1 MSALQF
7 IEMNKIEKSRKT
19 SDSSAWYQKAILD
32 DKPSRLSGIIITL
45 LCVMLVFSNIA
56 FGAVETWALGFLSL
70 FSALVVIFWIAD
82 AWLKQEF
89 WFSFSKLQLPLLG
102 LILIGLIQL
111 LPLRSSNIS
120 SDLLSI
126 PATNT
131 ISLDPFLTR
140 IAVVHLIIYF
150 IFFAAALTFINIQ
163 TRLRKIVVFI
173 VIFGAL
179 MAFFG
184 ILQRLAGIEGIY
196 GLRPSP
202 NAIPFGSYVNQHHFA
217 AFMEMTVGLTL
228 GLIFGKATD
237 KDKRFLLVI
246 AAVLMG
252 IAIVLTSSR
261 GGMLSLF
268 GVLAFV
274 ITANLLKKQ
283 KDKNKSSTEN
293 RQNFRR
299 NFILIAGG
307 LALIL
312 SLFGAV
318 ILLGGDAS
326 LLRGIGLTTEQDFSS
341 GRTHFWYVALQIIFN
356 HPILGVGLD
365 AFGTAFT
372 RFDTWNGTFRIEQA
386 HNDYLQ
392 IWADAGIFGFACVV
406 WFIYLLFKNS
416 LHAVGDAL
424 NRFRRNSAIG
434 ALAGCF
440 GILIHSFFD
449 FPLRTPS
456 NAFFFL
462 TFAVLATASISNPSL
477 HRRRK

>member
-1 MSALQF
+1 M
-7 IEMNKIEKSRKT
+7 EKRKKT
-19 SDSSAWYQKAILD
+19 SDNPAWYQKAYLD
-32 DKPSRLSGIIITL
+32 DNPSRLSGIIVVL
-45 LCVMLVFSNIA
+45 LCVMLVFSTIA
-56 FGAVETWALGFLSL
+56 YGAVETWAVGFLSL
-70 FSALVVIFWIAD
+70 FAGAIVIFWIAD
-82 AWLKQEF
+82 AWLKKEL
-89 WFSFSKLQLPLLG
+89 WVSFSKLQLPLLG

-120 SDLLSI
+120 SDLLSV
-126 PATNT
+126 PAASSL
-131 ISLDPFLTR
+131 SLDPYLTKLA
-140 IAVVHLIIYF
+140 IVQLIIYF

-163 TRLRKIVVFI
+163 SRLRKIVVAI

-184 ILQRLAGIEGIY
+184 ILQRLAGVEGIY

-202 NAIPFGSYVNQHHFA
+202 NAIPFASFVNQHHFA
-217 AFMEMTVGLTL
+217 AFMEMTIGLTL

-237 KDKRFLLVI
+237 KDKRFLLLI

-252 IAIVLTSSR
+252 IALVMTSSR

-268 GVLAFV
+268 GILAFV
-274 ITANLLKKQ
+274 IVANLLKKQ
-283 KDKNKSSTEN
+283 KDENKSSAEN
-293 RQNFRR
+293 RQNYRR
-299 NFILIAGG
+299 NFTIIAGG
-307 LALIL
+307 LTLIL
-312 SLFGAV
+312 GLFGAV
-318 ILLGGDAS
+318 LLLGGDAS
-326 LLRGIGLTTEQDFSS
+326 LLRGVGVTNQQDFTS
-341 GRTHFWYVALQIIFN
+341 GRTHFWYVALQIILS
-356 HPILGVGLD
+356 HPILGAGLD

-392 IWADAGIFGFACVV
+392 ILADAGIVGFACVAS
-406 WFIYLLFKNS
+406 FIYLLFKNS

-424 NRFRRNSAIG
+424 NRFRRNAAIG

-449 FPLRTPS
+449 FPLRTSS

-462 TFAVLATASISNPSL
+462 LFAVFTTASIHFPT
-477 HRRRK
+477 HRKR

>member
-1 MSALQF
+1 M
-7 IEMNKIEKSRKT
+7 EKRKKT
-19 SDSSAWYQKAILD
+19 SDNPTWYQKAYLD
-32 DKPSRLSGIIITL
+32 DNPSRLSGIIVVL
-45 LCVMLVFSNIA
+45 LCVMLVFSTIA
-56 FGAVETWALGFLSL
+56 YGAVETWAVGFLSL
-70 FSALVVIFWIAD
+70 FAGAIVICWIAD
-82 AWLKQEF
+82 ALLKKEL
-89 WFSFSKLQLPLLG
+89 WVSFSKLQLPLLG

-126 PATNT
+126 PAASSL
-131 ISLDPFLTR
+131 SLDPYLTKL
-140 IAVVHLIIYF
+140 AVVQLIIYF
-150 IFFAAALTFINIQ
+150 IFFAAALSFINIQ
-163 TRLRKIVVFI
+163 TRLRKIVVAI

-179 MAFFG
+179 MSFFG
-184 ILQRLAGIEGIY
+184 ILQRLAGVEGIY

-202 NAIPFGSYVNQHHFA
+202 NISFASFVNQHHFA
-217 AFMEMTVGLTL
+217 AFMEMTIGLTL

-237 KDKRFLLVI
+237 KDKRFLLLI

-252 IAIVLTSSR
+252 IAIVMTSSR

-268 GVLAFV
+268 GILAFV
-274 ITANLLKKQ
+274 IVANLLKKQ
-283 KDKNKSSTEN
+283 KDENKSSTEN
-293 RQNFRR
+293 RQNYRR
-299 NFILIAGG
+299 NFTIIAGG

-312 SLFGAV
+312 GLFGAV
-318 ILLGGDAS
+318 LLLGGDAS
-326 LLRGIGLTTEQDFSS
+326 LLRGVGVTNQQDFTS
-341 GRTHFWYVALQIIFN
+341 GRTHFWYVALQIILS
-356 HPILGVGLD
+356 HPILGAGLD

-392 IWADAGIFGFACVV
+392 ILADAGIVGFACVAS
-406 WFIYLLFKNS
+406 FIYLLFKNS

-424 NRFRRNSAIG
+424 NRFRRNAVIG

-449 FPLRTPS
+449 FPLRTPA

-462 TFAVLATASISNPSL
+462 TFVVLATNSISNPSL
-477 HRRRK
+477 HRRRE

>member
-1 MSALQF
+1 MDKIKKREKNSNSA
-7 IEMNKIEKSRKT
+7 
-19 SDSSAWYQKAILD
+19 AWYHKADLD
-32 DKPSRLSGIIITL
+32 DNPSRLSGIIIVL

-56 FGAVETWALGFLSL
+56 YGAVETWALGFLSL
-70 FSALVVIFWIAD
+70 FAGFVVVFWIAD
-82 AWLKQEF
+82 ALIKKELWV
-89 WFSFSKLQLPLLG
+89 SFSKLQLPLLG

-111 LPLRSSNIS
+111 LPLRSLNIS
-120 SDLLSI
+120 TDLLSI
-126 PATNT
+126 PAANSL
-131 ISLDPFLTR
+131 SLDPYLTKL
-140 IAVVHLIIYF
+140 AVVQLIIYF
-150 IFFAAALTFINIQ
+150 IFFAAALSFINIQ
-163 TRLRKIVVFI
+163 NRLRKVVVFI
-173 VIFGAL
+173 IIFGAL

-184 ILQRLAGIEGIY
+184 ILQRLAGVEGIY
-196 GLRPSP
+196 GMRPTPS
-202 NAIPFGSYVNQHHFA
+202 AIPFASFVNQHHFA
-217 AFMEMTVGLTL
+217 AFMEMTIGLTL

-237 KDKRFLLVI
+237 KDKRFLLII

-252 IAIVLTSSR
+252 IAIVMTSSR

-283 KDKNKSSTEN
+283 KDDNKSSTEN

-299 NFILIAGG
+299 NFTIIAGG

-312 SLFGAV
+312 GLFGAV
-318 ILLGGDAS
+318 LLLGGDAS
-326 LLRGIGLTTEQDFSS
+326 LLRGVGLANEQDFTS
-341 GRTHFWYVALQIIFN
+341 GRTYFWAVALKIILN

-392 IWADAGIFGFACVV
+392 ILADAGILGFACVV
-406 WFIYLLFKNS
+406 SFIYLLFKTS

-449 FPLRTPS
+449 FPLRTPA

-462 TFAVLATASISNPSL
+462 TFVVLATNSISNPSL
-477 HRRRK
+477 HRKRE

>member
-1 MSALQF
+1 MD
-7 IEMNKIEKSRKT
+7 KVRKSEIKPNT
-19 SDSSAWYQKAILD
+19 SGWYKRADLD
-32 DKPSRLSGIIITL
+32 DNPSRPSGIIIFL
-45 LCVMLVFSNIA
+45 LCTMLVFSNVA
-56 FGAVETWALGFLSL
+56 FGAVETWAVGFLSL
-70 FSALVVIFWIAD
+70 FTGLIVIFWIAD
-82 AWLKQEF
+82 ALIKKEF
-89 WFSFSKLQLPLLG
+89 WCSFSKLQLPLLG
-102 LILIGLIQL
+102 LIGIGLIQL
-111 LPLRSSNIS
+111 LPLRSSSIS

-126 PATNT
+126 PAANSL
-131 ISLDPFLTR
+131 SLDPYLTKL
-140 IAVVHLIIYF
+140 AVVQLIIYF

-163 TRLRKIVVFI
+163 SRLRKIVVFI
-173 VIFGAL
+173 IIFGAL

-184 ILQRLAGIEGIY
+184 ILQRLSGIEGIY
-196 GLRPSP
+196 GMRPSP
-202 NAIPFGSYVNQHHFA
+202 NAIPFASYVNQHHFA
-217 AFMEMTVGLTL
+217 AFMEMTIGLTL
-228 GLIFGKATD
+228 GLFFGKATD
-237 KDKRFLLVI
+237 RDKRFLLII

-252 IAIVLTSSR
+252 IAIVMTSSR

-283 KDKNKSSTEN
+283 KDEDKSSTEN
-293 RQNFRR
+293 RKNFRR
-299 NFILIAGG
+299 NFTIIAGG

-312 SLFGAV
+312 GLFGAV

-326 LLRGIGLTTEQDFSS
+326 LLRGVGFTNQQDFSS
-341 GRTHFWYVALQIIFN
+341 GRTHFWYVALQIILN
-356 HPILGVGLD
+356 HPIIGAGLD

-372 RFDTWNGTFRIEQA
+372 RFDTWNGTFRVEQA

-392 IWADAGIFGFACVV
+392 ILADAGILGFACVSS
-406 WFIYLLFKNS
+406 FIYLLFKNS

-449 FPLRTPS
+449 FPLRTPA

-462 TFAVLATASISNPSL
+462 IFVVLATNSISNPSL
-477 HRRRK
+477 HRKRD

>member
-1 MSALQF
+1 MD
-7 IEMNKIEKSRKT
+7 KIKKREKT
-19 SDSSAWYQKAILD
+19 SNSAAWYQKADLD
-32 DKPSRLSGIIITL
+32 DKPSRLSGIIVIL

-56 FGAVETWALGFLSL
+56 FGAVETWALAFLSI
-70 FSALVVIFWIAD
+70 FAAFIVVFWIAD
-82 AWLKQEF
+82 ALVKKEF
-89 WFSFSKLQLPLLG
+89 WFSSSKLQLPLVG

-111 LPLRSSNIS
+111 LPLRSSDIS
-120 SDLLSI
+120 SDLLSV
-126 PATNT
+126 PAVITL
-131 ISLDPFLTR
+131 SLEPYLTR
-140 IAVVHLIIYF
+140 IAVVHLVVYV

-173 VIFGAL
+173 IIFGAL

-184 ILQRLAGIEGIY
+184 ILQRLAGVEGIY

-202 NAIPFGSYVNQHHFA
+202 NAVPFGSFVNQHHFA
-217 AFMEMTVGLTL
+217 AFMEMTIGLTL

-237 KDKRFLLVI
+237 KDKRFLLII

-252 IAIVLTSSR
+252 IAIVMTSSR

-268 GVLAFV
+268 GVLVFV

-283 KDKNKSSTEN
+283 KDENKSSTEN
-293 RQNFRR
+293 RQNYRR
-299 NFILIAGG
+299 NFTLIAGG

-326 LLRGIGLTTEQDFSS
+326 LLRGVGLTTEQDLSN
-341 GRTHFWYVALQIIFN
+341 GRLHFWYIALQIIFE
-356 HPILGVGLD
+356 HPILGAGLD

-372 RFDTWNGTFRIEQA
+372 RFDTWNGTFRVEQA

-392 IWADAGIFGFACVV
+392 IWADAGILGFACVV
-406 WFIYLLFKNS
+406 WFIWLLFKKG
-416 LHAVGDAL
+416 LQAVGDAL
-424 NRFRRNSAIG
+424 NRFRRNAAIG

-440 GILIHSFFD
+440 GVLIHSFFD
-449 FPLRTPS
+449 FPLRTPA

-462 TFAVLATASISNPSL
+462 TLVVLATSSISNPAL
-477 HRRRK
+477 HRKRE

>member
-1 MSALQF
+1 MD
-7 IEMNKIEKSRKT
+7 KIKKREKT
-19 SDSSAWYQKAILD
+19 SNSAAWYRKADLD
-32 DKPSRLSGIIITL
+32 DNPSRLSEIIVIL
-45 LCVMLVFSNIA
+45 LCAMLVFSNIA

-70 FSALVVIFWIAD
+70 FAALIVIFWIAD
-82 AWLKQEF
+82 AWLKKEF

-111 LPLRSSNIS
+111 LPLRSSNVS

-126 PATNT
+126 SASSSL
-131 ISLDPFLTR
+131 SLDPFLTQ

-163 TRLRKIVVFI
+163 NRLRKIVVAI

-184 ILQRLAGIEGIY
+184 ILQRLAGVEGIY
-196 GLRPSP
+196 GLRPTP
-202 NAIPFGSYVNQHHFA
+202 QAIPFSSYVNQHHFA
-217 AFMEMTVGLTL
+217 AFLEMTIGLTL
-228 GLIFGKATD
+228 GLLFGKATN

-274 ITANLLKKQ
+274 ITANLLKNQ
-283 KDKNKSSTEN
+283 KDENKSSTEN

-299 NFILIAGG
+299 NFTLIAGG
-307 LALIL
+307 LTLVL
-312 SLFGAV
+312 GLFGAV

-326 LLRGIGLTTEQDFSS
+326 LLRGVGLTTTQDLSS
-341 GRTHFWYVALQIIFN
+341 GRTHFWYVALQVFVN
-356 HPILGVGLD
+356 NPILGVGLD

-372 RFDTWNGTFRIEQA
+372 RFDTWNGTFRVEQA

-392 IWADAGIFGFACVV
+392 ILADAGILGFVCVAS
-406 WFIYLLFKNS
+406 FIYLLFKNS

-424 NRFRRNSAIG
+424 NRFRRNAAIG

-440 GILIHSFFD
+440 GVLIHSFFD
-449 FPLRTPS
+449 FPLRTPA
-456 NAFFFL
+456 NALFFL
-462 TFAVLATASISNPSL
+462 VFAVLATNSISNPSL
-477 HRRRK
+477 HRKRE

>member
-1 MSALQF
+1 M
-7 IEMNKIEKSRKT
+7 EKRKKT
-19 SDSSAWYQKAILD
+19 SDNPSWYQKAYLD
-32 DKPSRLSGIIITL
+32 DNPSRLSGIIVVL
-45 LCVMLVFSNIA
+45 LCVMLVFSTIA
-56 FGAVETWALGFLSL
+56 YGAVETWAVGFLSL
-70 FSALVVIFWIAD
+70 FAGAIVIFWIAD
-82 AWLKQEF
+82 AWLKKEL
-89 WFSFSKLQLPLLG
+89 WVSFSKLQLPLLG

-120 SDLLSI
+120 SDLLSV
-126 PATNT
+126 PAASSL
-131 ISLDPFLTR
+131 SLDPYLTKLA
-140 IAVVHLIIYF
+140 IVQLIIYF

-163 TRLRKIVVFI
+163 SRLRKIVVAI

-184 ILQRLAGIEGIY
+184 ILQRLAGVEGIY

-202 NAIPFGSYVNQHHFA
+202 NAIPFASFVNQHHFA
-217 AFMEMTVGLTL
+217 AFMEMTIGLTL

-237 KDKRFLLVI
+237 KDKRFLLLI

-252 IAIVLTSSR
+252 IALVMTSSR

-268 GVLAFV
+268 GILAFV
-274 ITANLLKKQ
+274 IVANLLKKQ
-283 KDKNKSSTEN
+283 KDDNKSSTEN
-293 RQNFRR
+293 RQNYRR
-299 NFILIAGG
+299 NFTIIAGG

-312 SLFGAV
+312 GLFGAV
-318 ILLGGDAS
+318 LLLGGDAS
-326 LLRGIGLTTEQDFSS
+326 LLRGVGVTNQQDFTS
-341 GRTHFWYVALQIIFN
+341 GRTHFWYVALQIILS
-356 HPILGVGLD
+356 HPILGAGLD

-392 IWADAGIFGFACVV
+392 ILADAGIVGFACVAS
-406 WFIYLLFKNS
+406 FIYLLFKNS

-424 NRFRRNSAIG
+424 NRFRRNAAIG

-449 FPLRTPS
+449 FPLRTPA

-462 TFAVLATASISNPSL
+462 TFVVLATNSISNPSL
-477 HRRRK
+477 HRRRE

>member
-1 MSALQF
+1 M
-7 IEMNKIEKSRKT
+7 EKRKKT
-19 SDSSAWYQKAILD
+19 SDNPTWYQKAYLD
-32 DKPSRLSGIIITL
+32 DNPSRLSGIIVVL
-45 LCVMLVFSNIA
+45 LCVMLVFSTIA
-56 FGAVETWALGFLSL
+56 YGAVETWAVGFLSL
-70 FSALVVIFWIAD
+70 FAGAIVICWIAD
-82 AWLKQEF
+82 ALLKKEL
-89 WFSFSKLQLPLLG
+89 WVSFSKLQLPLLG

-126 PATNT
+126 PAASSL
-131 ISLDPFLTR
+131 SLDPYLTKL
-140 IAVVHLIIYF
+140 AVVQLIIYF
-150 IFFAAALTFINIQ
+150 IFFAAALSFINIQ
-163 TRLRKIVVFI
+163 TRLRKIVVAI

-184 ILQRLAGIEGIY
+184 ILQRLAGVEGIY

-202 NAIPFGSYVNQHHFA
+202 NIPFASFVNQHHFA
-217 AFMEMTVGLTL
+217 AFMEMTIGLTL

-237 KDKRFLLVI
+237 KDKRFLLLI

-252 IAIVLTSSR
+252 IAIVMTSSR

-268 GVLAFV
+268 GILAFV
-274 ITANLLKKQ
+274 IVANLLKKQ
-283 KDKNKSSTEN
+283 KDENKSSTEN
-293 RQNFRR
+293 RQNYRR
-299 NFILIAGG
+299 NFTIIAGG

-312 SLFGAV
+312 GLFGAV
-318 ILLGGDAS
+318 LLLGGDAS
-326 LLRGIGLTTEQDFSS
+326 LLRGVGVTNQQDFTS
-341 GRTHFWYVALQIIFN
+341 GRTHFWYVALQIILS
-356 HPILGVGLD
+356 HPILGAGLD

-392 IWADAGIFGFACVV
+392 ILADAGIVGFACVAS
-406 WFIYLLFKNS
+406 FIYLLFKNS

-424 NRFRRNSAIG
+424 NRFRRNAAIG

-449 FPLRTPS
+449 FPLRTPA

-462 TFAVLATASISNPSL
+462 TFVVLATNSISNPSL
-477 HRRRK
+477 HRRRE

>member
-1 MSALQF
+1 MD
-7 IEMNKIEKSRKT
+7 KIKKREKT

-32 DKPSRLSGIIITL
+32 DNPSRLSGIIFIL
-45 LCVMLVFSNIA
+45 LCAMLVFSNIA
-56 FGAVETWALGFLSL
+56 FGAVETWALGFLSI
-70 FSALVVIFWIAD
+70 FAALIVIFWIAD
-82 AWLKQEF
+82 ALLKKEF

-120 SDLLSI
+120 GDLLSI
-126 PATNT
+126 PASSSL
-131 ISLDPFLTR
+131 SLDPFLTR

-163 TRLRKIVVFI
+163 TRLRKIVVAI

-184 ILQRLAGIEGIY
+184 ILQRLAGVEGIY
-196 GLRPSP
+196 GFRPTP
-202 NAIPFGSYVNQHHFA
+202 QAIPFASYVNQHHFA
-217 AFMEMTVGLTL
+217 AFLEMTIGLTL

-237 KDKRFLLVI
+237 NDKRFLLVI

-268 GVLAFV
+268 GVLVFV

-283 KDKNKSSTEN
+283 KDENKSSTEN

-299 NFILIAGG
+299 NFTFIAGG
-307 LALIL
+307 LTLIL
-312 SLFGAV
+312 GLFGAV

-326 LLRGIGLTTEQDFSS
+326 LLRGVGLTTTQDLSS
-341 GRTHFWYVALQIIFN
+341 GRTHFWYVALQIIVN
-356 HPILGVGLD
+356 HPILGAGLD

-372 RFDTWNGTFRIEQA
+372 RFDTWNGTFRVEQA

-392 IWADAGIFGFACVV
+392 ILADAGILGFSCVV

-462 TFAVLATASISNPSL
+462 TFAVMATASISNPSL
-477 HRRRK
+477 HRKRE